1 LAVGLSLALSSTA
14 PAHAQAP
21 SAEGQAEAR
30 RSAAKEKF
38 DQGVAAYKEQRY
50 QDAVKLFQEAD
61 ALQPS
66 APLSFNVARSFENL
80 NDTSGA
86 LRWYRDFLRR
96 SPQAANAPEVR
107 GKVTALAATLSQRGV
122 QQISVLSDPPGATVF
137 LDDQNVGLTPL
148 THDIPPGRHRLLLRL
163 AGYAEAFSELELAP
177 LTPQDVAV
185 KLEAP
190 RQADPVAGTGAG
202 PLRDVARTA
211 PADERPRF
219 GVVPYVVMGAGAA
232 SLLAALGFEL
242 GRRSADSAAE
252 EAPQTEFQGH
262 LDTMESRQ
270 TTARVLAGV
279 GGVLLVTGGVLYVV
293 DRPRKPAT
301 SVALGCYGAG
311 CGLWAKGSFQ

>member
-1 LAVGLSLALSSTA
+1 MAVGLSLALASA
-14 PAHAQAP
+14 AHAQVQAP

-38 DQGVAAYKEQRY
+38 DLGVAAYKEQRY

-96 SPQAANAPEVR
+96 LPQAANASEVR
-107 GKVTALAATLSQRGV
+107 GKVAALAATLSQRGV
-122 QQISVLSDPPGATVF
+122 QQISVLSEPPGAMVL
-137 LDDQNVGLTPL
+137 LDDQNVGVTPL
-148 THDIPPGRHRLLLRL
+148 TRDIVPGKHRLLLRL
-163 AGYAEAFSELELAP
+163 AGYADKPGELQLDP
-177 LTPQDVAV
+177 LTPQDISLQ
-185 KLEAP
+185 LEAP
-190 RQADPVAGTGAG
+190 RQAAPDASAG
-202 PLRDVARTA
+202 PLRAGLDQPA
-211 PADERPRF
+211 PADQGPRF
-219 GVVPYVVMGAGAA
+219 GVMPYVVMGAGAA

-252 EAPQTEFQGH
+252 GAPQTEFQDH

-279 GGVLLVTGGVLYVV
+279 GGALLVTGGVLYVV
-293 DRPRKPAT
+293 DRQRKPGP
-301 SVALGCYGAG
+301 SVALGCYGPA
-311 CGLWAKGSFQ
+311 CGLMAKGSFQ